1 MEGEAQVNQTSD
13 TEGKTPETDNK
24 GKQGDAPK
32 MVPESDLLAVK
43 RGSEK
48 AVTDAKAS
56 SAAEI
61 ARLTARID
69 TEHQTVVERQ
79 ADIVRLEGQLEESS
93 ANKTKAE
100 ELTTS
105 IATLTKERDK
115 ANTALL
121 EVTKAKLASQFNVPI
136 DSIKDKTQAELNTLE
151 DALKLVGAKGKV
163 NSGYDT
169 GPGGVGAGNAQATAH
184 ERCLA
189 EVADARERAGQSRE

>member
-1 MEGEAQVNQTSD
+1 MEDTAQDQTQDTDKTTVQDQDKAKDNQ
-13 TEGKTPETDNK
+13 
-24 GKQGDAPK
+24 PK

-43 RGSEK
+43 RGLEK

-61 ARLTARID
+61 AQLAARVD
-69 TEHQTVVERQ
+69 TEHQAVVERQ
-79 ADIVRLEGQLEESS
+79 ADIVRLEQQLTESS
-93 ANKTKAE
+93 ADKTKAE

-169 GPGGVGAGNAQATAH
+169 GPGGVGAGAVPASALDL
-184 ERCLA
+184 CLT
-189 EVADARERAGQSRE
+189 EVAEAKEHAPLKE